1 MPGRQPW
8 KVDCAFIS
16 PASDMAVVMIF
27 LFDHENGEEGAAGD
41 PVLAALQQSQL
52 PHRVLDAWLGDSGR
66 SVVLG
71 GGANEFPSE
80 SSALR

>member
-1 MPGRQPW
+1 MTLVIMCFFG
-8 KVDCAFIS
+8 
-16 PASDMAVVMIF
+16 
-27 LFDHENGEEGAAGD
+27 HEDGEEGAAGD

-80 SSALR
+80 SSAPR